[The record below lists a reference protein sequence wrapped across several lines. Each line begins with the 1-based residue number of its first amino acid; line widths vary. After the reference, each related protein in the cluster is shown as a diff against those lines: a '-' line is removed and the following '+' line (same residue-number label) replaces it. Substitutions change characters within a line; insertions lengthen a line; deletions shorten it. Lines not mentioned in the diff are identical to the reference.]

1 MTDTTT
7 TERPP
12 GRIKT
17 RTRRAPTR
25 PRQRR
30 RLVDIR
36 SQRARQA
43 VQPPTMT
50 ADLAL
55 HDLMRDGDV
64 IEVGRRRYL
73 VAQVND
79 AVVDRLIL
87 ASAINEDDEPE
98 SDAGVEDA
106 GFGEFDNCDDEPSV
120 GSYEQGVGLTD
131 LELDEGDGSEP
142 DLGWANT
149 GPQLRLVS
157 ADEGD
162 GDCDREDDDPGGGNV
177 EDGGELDPCDLGE
190 PEEQHG

>member
-1 MTDTTT
+1 
-7 TERPP
+7 
-12 GRIKT
+12 
-17 RTRRAPTR
+17 
-25 PRQRR
+25 
-30 RLVDIR
+30 
-36 SQRARQA
+36 
-43 VQPPTMT
+43 MT

-87 ASAINEDDEPE
+87 ASAVNEDDEPDE
-98 SDAGVEDA
+98 DAGVEDEQ
-106 GFGEFDNCDDEPSV
+106 FGEFDNSDDEPEEDDEPALGWANE
-120 GSYEQGVGLTD
+120 GSQSNLAAGYETAG
-131 LELDEGDGSEP
+131 DEGEP